1 MFDLK
6 IIFCFLFAG
15 EGWFSQSLVS
25 SSPSPDKGQEYN
37 EYEDDYSHGNV
48 MVEFGEDDEDQDDD
62 DEDGHLEQDAEE
74 DENSKNDSEFLFVT
88 PKDTRLMLEDDD
100 SDQSGPIKVR

>member
-1 MFDLK
+1 M
-6 IIFCFLFAG
+6 
-15 EGWFSQSLVS
+15 SP
-25 SSPSPDKGQEYN
+25 SPSPDKAQEYN
-37 EYEDDYSHGNV
+37 EYEDDYSRGNV

-62 DEDGHLEQDAEE
+62 EDEHIEQDAEE

-100 SDQSGPIKVR
+100 SDQSGPIKVSHRFNFGQ

>member
-1 MFDLK
+1 
-6 IIFCFLFAG
+6 
-15 EGWFSQSLVS
+15 
-25 SSPSPDKGQEYN
+25 
-37 EYEDDYSHGNV
+37 

-100 SDQSGPIKVR
+100 SDQSGPIKVKQVSVSWKL